1 MSKNYIKVTFEAWP
15 CELRNSLLIAM
26 QCNIC
31 KYCIVVTVICV
42 KYAWHK
48 DGAVLNIDMIQQ
60 TCVCSTSKICWFF
73 NDLIHGRER
82 WVGSI
87 WIVPSDLSA
96 NAQPPEN
103 AVNEQMDRWTDRQTN
118 NNIHKHPWMLS
129 VSHLDT
135 SACQIVGH
143 FFQALCMQYTNPSP
157 WMVGRTDERM
167 KWQQYPSA
175 SMLAKGKSSGN
186 ICISNSMPFLP
197 SDLSANVQKP
207 ENVVNRPID
216 GQTDGQTDGQKSG
229 RGALLLGVLL
239 CPPQLGLGGNCD
251 KKWKFKNVEKI
262 TSFSDAVTLTFD
274 LRP

>member
-1 MSKNYIKVTFEAWP
+1 MSWWHKEPGHHQPWYWP
-15 CELRNSLLIAM
+15 TYHRISTRWLLIKLQLQLECAAS
-26 QCNIC
+26 NGNR
-31 KYCIVVTVICV
+31 Y
-42 KYAWHK
+42 
-48 DGAVLNIDMIQQ
+48 
-60 TCVCSTSKICWFF
+60 
-73 NDLIHGRER
+73 
-82 WVGSI
+82 
-87 WIVPSDLSA
+87 
-96 NAQPPEN
+96 PPYPQ
-103 AVNEQMDRWTDRQTN
+103 VY
-118 NNIHKHPWMLS
+118 WMLS

-143 FFQALCMQYTNPSP
+143 FFQTLCMQYTNPSP

-229 RGALLLGVLL
+229 RGALLLGGIALA
-239 CPPQLGLGGNCD
+239 PSTWFRR
-251 KKWKFKNVEKI
+251 KMW
-262 TSFSDAVTLTFD
+262 
-274 LRP
+274 

>member
-1 MSKNYIKVTFEAWP
+1 MATDIPRIHNWWQQPSPNNDYIIMSNFMP
-15 CELRNSLLIAM
+15 
-26 QCNIC
+26 
-31 KYCIVVTVICV
+31 
-42 KYAWHK
+42 
-48 DGAVLNIDMIQQ
+48 
-60 TCVCSTSKICWFF
+60 F
-73 NDLIHGRER
+73 
-82 WVGSI
+82 
-87 WIVPSDLSA
+87 VPSDLSA

-103 AVNEQMDRWTDRQTN
+103 AVNEQTDRWTDRQTN

-135 SACQIVGH
+135 SACQ
-143 FFQALCMQYTNPSP
+143 

-216 GQTDGQTDGQKSG
+216 GQTDGQTDGQKGG
-229 RGALLLGVLL
+229 RGALLLGGIAMA
-239 CPPQLGLGGNCD
+239 PSTWFRR
-251 KKWKFKNVEKI
+251 KMW
-262 TSFSDAVTLTFD
+262 
-274 LRP
+274 

>member
-1 MSKNYIKVTFEAWP
+1 MPF
-15 CELRNSLLIAM
+15 
-26 QCNIC
+26 
-31 KYCIVVTVICV
+31 
-42 KYAWHK
+42 
-48 DGAVLNIDMIQQ
+48 
-60 TCVCSTSKICWFF
+60 
-73 NDLIHGRER
+73 
-82 WVGSI
+82 
-87 WIVPSDLSA
+87 VPSDLSA

-103 AVNEQMDRWTDRQTN
+103 AVNEQTDRWTDRQTN

-157 WMVGRTDERM
+157 WMVGRTDEHM

-207 ENVVNRPID
+207 EKWL
-216 GQTDGQTDGQKSG
+216 TDLLTDKRRDRRTDKRVAGG
-229 RGALLLGVLL
+229 HYCWWVLL
-239 CPPQLGLGGNCD
+239 WPPQLGLGGKCD
-251 KKWKFKNVEKI
+251 QKWKFKNVEKI

-274 LRP
+274 LRPWKVNQVRTLSLPMCIPNLRTIHPVVFELSR

>member
-1 MSKNYIKVTFEAWP
+1 MPF
-15 CELRNSLLIAM
+15 
-26 QCNIC
+26 
-31 KYCIVVTVICV
+31 
-42 KYAWHK
+42 
-48 DGAVLNIDMIQQ
+48 
-60 TCVCSTSKICWFF
+60 
-73 NDLIHGRER
+73 
-82 WVGSI
+82 
-87 WIVPSDLSA
+87 VPSDLSA

-103 AVNEQMDRWTDRQTN
+103 AVNEQTDRWTDRQIN

-167 KWQQYPSA
+167 KWQYPSA

-186 ICISNSMPFLP
+186 ICISNAMPFLP

-216 GQTDGQTDGQKSG
+216 GQTDKRVAG
-229 RGALLLGVLL
+229 GALLLGVIAMA
-239 CPPQLGLGGNCD
+239 PSTWFRR
-251 KKWKFKNVEKI
+251 KMW
-262 TSFSDAVTLTFD
+262 
-274 LRP
+274 

>member
-1 MSKNYIKVTFEAWP
+1 MATDIPRIHKWCQQPSPNNDYIIMSNFMP
-15 CELRNSLLIAM
+15 
-26 QCNIC
+26 
-31 KYCIVVTVICV
+31 
-42 KYAWHK
+42 
-48 DGAVLNIDMIQQ
+48 
-60 TCVCSTSKICWFF
+60 F
-73 NDLIHGRER
+73 
-82 WVGSI
+82 
-87 WIVPSDLSA
+87 VPSDLSA

-103 AVNEQMDRWTDRQTN
+103 AVNEQTDRWTDRQTN

-157 WMVGRTDERM
+157 WMVGRTDERV

-229 RGALLLGVLL
+229 RGALMSKKSHHFLTLWPWPLTYDRRRAA
-239 CPPQLGLGGNCD
+239 GGGRLRR
-251 KKWKFKNVEKI
+251 KTI
-262 TSFSDAVTLTFD
+262 TSPDPSDTGDVIK
-274 LRP
+274 

>member
-82 WVGSI
+82 W
-87 WIVPSDLSA
+87 
-96 NAQPPEN
+96 
-103 AVNEQMDRWTDRQTN
+103 
-118 NNIHKHPWMLS
+118 MLS

-143 FFQALCMQYTNPSP
+143 FFQALCMQYINPSP

-216 GQTDGQTDGQKSG
+216 GQTYGQTDGQKSG

-239 CPPQLGLGGNCD
+239 WSPQLGLGGKCD

-262 TSFSDAVTLTFD
+262 IFWRCDLDLWPTTLKS
-274 LRP
+274 

>member
-1 MSKNYIKVTFEAWP
+1 MSNFMP
-15 CELRNSLLIAM
+15 
-26 QCNIC
+26 
-31 KYCIVVTVICV
+31 
-42 KYAWHK
+42 
-48 DGAVLNIDMIQQ
+48 
-60 TCVCSTSKICWFF
+60 F
-73 NDLIHGRER
+73 
-82 WVGSI
+82 
-87 WIVPSDLSA
+87 VPSDLSA

-103 AVNEQMDRWTDRQTN
+103 AVNEQTDRWTDRQTN

-229 RGALLLGVLL
+229 RGAQFLSVLL
-239 CPPQLGLGGNCD
+239 WPPQLGLGGKCD

-274 LRP
+274 LRPWKVNQVRTLSLPMCIPNLRTIHPVVFELSR

>member
-1 MSKNYIKVTFEAWP
+1 MTF
-15 CELRNSLLIAM
+15 
-26 QCNIC
+26 
-31 KYCIVVTVICV
+31 
-42 KYAWHK
+42 
-48 DGAVLNIDMIQQ
+48 
-60 TCVCSTSKICWFF
+60 
-73 NDLIHGRER
+73 
-82 WVGSI
+82 
-87 WIVPSDLSA
+87 VPSDLSA

-103 AVNEQMDRWTDRQTN
+103 AVNGRTD
-118 NNIHKHPWMLS
+118 NIHKHPWMLS

-167 KWQQYPSA
+167 KWQYPSA

-207 ENVVNRPID
+207 ENVVSRPID
-216 GQTDGQTDGQKSG
+216 GQTDGQTDKRVAGG
-229 RGALLLGVLL
+229 HYCWGVLL
-239 CPPQLGLGGNCD
+239 WPPQLGLGGKCD

-262 TSFSDAVTLTFD
+262 TFSDAVTLTFD
-274 LRP
+274 LRPWKVNQVRTLSLPMCIPNLRTIHPVVFELSRCGRRAAGDGRRAAGGFDVKP

>member
-1 MSKNYIKVTFEAWP
+1 MSNFMP
-15 CELRNSLLIAM
+15 
-26 QCNIC
+26 
-31 KYCIVVTVICV
+31 
-42 KYAWHK
+42 
-48 DGAVLNIDMIQQ
+48 
-60 TCVCSTSKICWFF
+60 F
-73 NDLIHGRER
+73 
-82 WVGSI
+82 
-87 WIVPSDLSA
+87 VPSELSA
-96 NAQPPEN
+96 NAQPPET
-103 AVNEQMDRWTDRQTN
+103 DRWTDRQTN

-157 WMVGRTDERM
+157 WMVGRTDKRM
-167 KWQQYPSA
+167 KWQQYPWA

-229 RGALLLGVLL
+229 RGALLLGGIAMA
-239 CPPQLGLGGNCD
+239 PSTWFRR
-251 KKWKFKNVEKI
+251 KMW
-262 TSFSDAVTLTFD
+262 
-274 LRP
+274 